1 MKKLL
6 SIIVFSLLFVE
17 SAYADCFKDTLKKN
31 IERGRYLLTTS
42 GVMYDVLA
50 GDNFDSMFW
59 ISFSD
64 LYICGPNEF
73 EHNGKIY
80 KLYEIINI
88 DDGEKITAT
97 IMN

>member
-1 MKKLL
+1 M
-6 SIIVFSLLFVE
+6 SGN
-17 SAYADCFKDTLKKN
+17 ANADCFNDTLKKN
-31 IERGRYLLTTS
+31 IERGRYLFTTS

-59 ISFSD
+59 MSYSD
-64 LYICGPNEF
+64 LYICGLGEF

-88 DDGEKITAT
+88 DDDGEKITAT
-97 IMN
+97 KMN